1 MGVCGCFRSHR
12 FNATGKR
19 KLTEQISAA
28 EWSRQSW
35 VESANDPASGFPLQ
49 SLPYCVFAGEDGR
62 PRLGVGIGAFVL
74 DLRWSKGAGLF
85 DGLPAPIQAACEART
100 LNPLIACG
108 AAAQAALRTRFM
120 DLLGSNAD
128 PATQAAVSV
137 ALTPV
142 EDVSFL
148 KPVESANYT
157 DFYASIH
164 HAIRV
169 GRLFR
174 PENPLLP
181 NYKHVPIGYHGRAS
195 SLVVSGTPVRRPS
208 GQTKPSMPGAVPG
221 FEPTRFLDYEVEVG
235 LYIGEPNPLGHPVPV
250 RQAGENIFGLS
261 LLNDWSARDMQS
273 WENQPLGPFLSKSFA
288 TSVAP
293 WVVPMAALAPFRV
306 PANLRLPDDPEPLP
320 YLWDATDEYT
330 GAINL
335 TVEAWLVTSAMR
347 DSGQP
352 AHRLSQANMRHLWW
366 TPAQLVAHHTS
377 NGCNLLPGDLLAT
390 GTISNQADD
399 SAGCL
404 LELTAG
410 GENPILLPN
419 GERRTQIE
427 DGDEVILRGFCRR
440 KGFPDISLGECRGV
454 VVKPL

>member
-1 MGVCGCFRSHR
+1 
-12 FNATGKR
+12 
-19 KLTEQISAA
+19 LTEQFSAA
-28 EWSRQSW
+28 EWNRQSW
-35 VESANDPASGFPLQ
+35 VEAANDPACGFPLQ
-49 SLPYCVFAGEDGR
+49 SLPYCVFTGEDGR
-62 PRLGVGIGAFVL
+62 PRLGVAIGAFVL

-85 DGLPAPIQAACEART
+85 DGLPAPIQSACESRT

-108 AAAQAALRTRFM
+108 AQANAALRTRLM

-137 ALTPV
+137 ALAPV
-142 EDVSFL
+142 ETVSLL

-164 HAIRV
+164 HAMRV
-169 GRLFR
+169 GQLFR

-195 SLVVSGTPVRRPS
+195 SIVASGTPVYRLR
-208 GQTKPSMPGAVPG
+208 GQTKPAAADGIPG
-221 FEPTRFLDYEVEVG
+221 FGPTRFLDYEVEVA
-235 LYIGEPNPLGHPVPV
+235 LYIGEPNPLGHPVPI
-250 RQAGENIFGLS
+250 RQAADHIFGLS

-288 TSVAP
+288 TSVSP

-306 PANLRLPDDPEPLP
+306 PANPRMPDDPEPLL
-320 YLWDATDEYT
+320 YLWDARDQYT

-335 TVEAWLVTSAMR
+335 TVEAWLLTSAMR
-347 DSGQP
+347 SAGQSP
-352 AHRLSQANMRHLWW
+352 HRLSQANMRHLWW

-390 GTISNQADD
+390 GTISNQDD
-399 SAGCL
+399 NSAGCL

-410 GENPILLPN
+410 GANPIHLPN
-419 GERRTQIE
+419 GERRTQVE
-427 DGDEVILRGFCRR
+427 NGDEVILRGFCRR
-440 KGFPDISLGECRGV
+440 EGFPDVSLGECRGLV
-454 VVKPL
+454 VPAI

>member
-1 MGVCGCFRSHR
+1 MVGFS
-12 FNATGKR
+12 
-19 KLTEQISAA
+19 EA
-28 EWSRQSW
+28 EWSHKSW
-35 VESANDPASGFPLQ
+35 VDSANDPGCGFPLQ
-49 SLPYCVFAGEDGR
+49 SLPYCIFAGKDGR
-62 PRLGVGIGAFVL
+62 ARPGVGIGAFVL

-85 DGLPAPIQAACEART
+85 DGLPADLQAACEART
-100 LNPLIACG
+100 LNPLIACD
-108 AAAQAALRTRFM
+108 AAAQAALRTRLM
-120 DLLGSNAD
+120 DLLGADAD
-128 PATQAAVSV
+128 PATQTAVSV

-142 EDVSFL
+142 ETTTLF

-164 HAIRV
+164 HATRV

-181 NYKHVPIGYHGRAS
+181 NYKYVPIGYHGRAS

-235 LYIGEPNPLGHPVPV
+235 LYIGEPNPLGEPVPI
-250 RQAGENIFGLS
+250 RQAADQIFGLS

-273 WENQPLGPFLSKSFA
+273 WESQPLGPFLSKSFA
-288 TSVAP
+288 TSVSP

-306 PANLRLPDDPEPLP
+306 PANLRPPDDPEPLS
-320 YLWDATDEYT
+320 YLWDATDQYT

-335 TVEAWLVTSAMR
+335 TVEAWLLTSAMR
-347 DSGQP
+347 AAGQSP
-352 AHRLSQANMRHLWW
+352 HRLSQANMRHLWW

-377 NGCNLLPGDLLAT
+377 NGCSLLPGDLLAT
-390 GTISNQADD
+390 GTISNREDE

-410 GENPILLPN
+410 GAKPILLPN
-419 GERRTQIE
+419 GESRTQLE
-427 DGDEVILRGFCRR
+427 DGDEVILRGYCRR
-440 KGFPDISLGECRGV
+440 KGFPDVSIGECRSMV
-454 VVKPL
+454 EPAH